1 MKTFKNAIVITGG
14 IGTGKSTVSQLIKAK
29 GYKVIDADEISHQIL
44 DDSYGE
50 ISSLF
55 GSEFVKDDKVLRK
68 KLGNL
73 VFHDKEK
80 LTKLES
86 LLHPKVKDEI
96 LKQALNLEKENKY
109 YFIDIPLFFETKN
122 YMEFNKVLVVYAPKE
137 LALER
142 IMRRNKLTKEEA
154 LVRLNSQIN
163 IEEKK
168 KLATFLIQNIGSKDE
183 LEEKVVEFLEDIL

>member
-1 MKTFKNAIVITGG
+1 
-14 IGTGKSTVSQLIKAK
+14 
-29 GYKVIDADEISHQIL
+29 
-44 DDSYGE
+44 
-50 ISSLF
+50 
-55 GSEFVKDDKVLRK
+55 
-68 KLGNL
+68 
-73 VFHDKEK
+73 
-80 LTKLES
+80 
-86 LLHPKVKDEI
+86 
-96 LKQALNLEKENKY
+96 
-109 YFIDIPLFFETKN
+109 
-122 YMEFNKVLVVYAPKE
+122 MEFNKVLVVYAPKE